1 MLAFAMLYSLSL
13 IGFGLCADARRRLGG
28 AVAVLL
34 VAGLVGLATWLFV
47 ALALGYVALSAWMQA
62 RRVPPWLAGARIA
75 VWVAASAGL
84 VIHAWPGYEGLVVV
98 EQQSLK
104 AESLPM
110 SLYVNHDKVLVAW
123 SLLGWLP
130 LFGRSVSPVAG
141 VPSLAVP
148 WLAAAG
154 IVALMGLAV
163 ALGLVAWQP
172 GLPEVAWV
180 FALANLL
187 NTCIAEELLFRGMLQ
202 RWLMGRA
209 GALAGVAVSSAL
221 FGVAHLAGG
230 GAFVLVATA
239 AGLLYGLVY
248 LWTGRLVWA
257 VLVHWG
263 LNLSHL
269 LLFSYPMLAGA

>member
-1 MLAFAMLYSLSL
+1 MLAFSMLYSLSL
-13 IGFGLCADARRRLGG
+13 IVLGLCADARWRIGG

-47 ALALGYVALSAWMQA
+47 AMALGYVALSAWMQA
-62 RRVPPWLAGARIA
+62 RPGPPWARLA
-75 VWVAASAGL
+75 VWVVASAGL
-84 VIHAWPGYEGLVVV
+84 VLHAWPGHEGLVVV
-98 EQQSLK
+98 EQQVLK
-104 AESLPM
+104 ADSLPV
-110 SLYVNHDKVLVAW
+110 SLYLNHDKVLVAW

-130 LFGRSVSPVAG
+130 LFGRSVSPVG
-141 VPSLAVP
+141 GMSSLAVP
-148 WLAAAG
+148 WLAVAG
-154 IVALMGLAV
+154 IVVLMGLAV

-172 GLPEVAWV
+172 GLVEVAWV
-180 FALANLL
+180 FAVANLL

-202 RWLMGRA
+202 RWLVGRA
-209 GALAGVAVSSAL
+209 GALAAVALSSAL

>member
-1 MLAFAMLYSLSL
+1 MLAFGMLYSLSL
-13 IGFGLCADARRRLGG
+13 IVFGLCADARRRLGG
-28 AVAVLL
+28 AVAILL
-34 VAGLVGLATWLFV
+34 LAGLVGYATWLFV
-47 ALALGYVALSAWMQA
+47 VLALGYVALSGWMQI
-62 RRVPPWLAGARIA
+62 RRVPPWLAWARIA
-75 VWVAASAGL
+75 AWVVASAGL
-84 VIHAWPGYEGLVVV
+84 VLHGWPGYEGLVVV
-98 EQQSLK
+98 EQRVLK
-104 AESLPM
+104 EGSLPV
-110 SLYVNHDKVLVAW
+110 SLYVSHDKVLVAW

-130 LFGRSVSPVAG
+130 LFGHSMPPVGG
-141 VPSLAVP
+141 VPARAVP
-148 WLAAAG
+148 WVGAGG

-172 GLPEVAWV
+172 GLPEVFWV
-180 FALANLL
+180 FAVANLL
-187 NTCIAEELLFRGMLQ
+187 NTCVAEELLFRGMLQ
-202 RWLMGRA
+202 RWLMRRT
-209 GALAGVAVSSAL
+209 GALVAVAVSSGL
-221 FGVAHLAGG
+221 FGVAHLTGG

>member
-1 MLAFAMLYSLSL
+1 MLAFSLLYSLAL
-13 IGFGLCADARRRLGG
+13 IVLGLCADTRWRIGG
-28 AVAVLL
+28 AVAMLL
-34 VAGLVGLATWLFV
+34 LAGLVGLATWLFV
-47 ALALGYVALSAWMQA
+47 AMALGYVALSAWMQA
-62 RRVPPWLAGARIA
+62 RPGPPWLAWARLA
-75 VWVAASAGL
+75 VWVVASAGL
-84 VIHAWPGYEGLVVV
+84 VLHAWPGHEGLVVV
-98 EQQSLK
+98 EQQVLK
-104 AESLPM
+104 ADSLPV
-110 SLYVNHDKVLVAW
+110 SLYLNHDKVLVAW

-130 LFGRSVSPVAG
+130 LFGRSVSPVG
-141 VPSLAVP
+141 RVSSLAVP

-180 FALANLL
+180 FAVANLL

-202 RWLMGRA
+202 RWLMGWA
-209 GALAGVAVSSAL
+209 GALAAVALSSVL